1 MSVLGPRDGERVA
14 PLGRSSTR
22 KPDLVSV
29 SQRRLI
35 LSGGR
40 IRVGDGAIQP
50 SEAFDN
56 RLLLSRLR
64 TALWSSGRLHND
76 SKAGLFFLVGGGRA
90 ATGGAAATAG
100 EAGPRPATNDF
111 RSALRSHGR
120 VDNLF
125 SRILGLVRVAAPL
138 SDVSKHIEQT
148 PGVGLLCCNR
158 MCSLVAACG
167 VPARLFQTDARVLVP
182 FTSGPAGVFPLGLGR
197 QPQNPPFS
205 PAQLLAESYRLYPGN
220 AFDRQIVT
228 RKLGSSGGTH
238 YSLPLAL
245 SDLCRAHPEILA
257 QPHRVRILVVLA
269 VLVLPR
275 APDHGPARRNVH
287 KRHPERIRDR
297 LPRFRQTVGLPIGR
311 ESRLAE
317 DRDCERECRQNQR
330 VGYHLTSS
338 TSEPRRIPVFRWLSS
353 SRQNLFPVACS
364 WPPVRG
370 SRPGCS

>member
-1 MSVLGPRDGERVA
+1 MVVGREDGRITTMLAFRSVNRRLLAEQVLDGQIQHTVHANHPRRFRTFSPVPDKILHLVDFTDVVARSHPRKPLYIQPGCFPAPMRVSRGGVEMSVLGPRDGERVA

-138 SDVSKHIEQT
+138 SDVSKHI
-148 PGVGLLCCNR
+148 G
-158 MCSLVAACG
+158 
-167 VPARLFQTDARVLVP
+167 
-182 FTSGPAGVFPLGLGR
+182 
-197 QPQNPPFS
+197 
-205 PAQLLAESYRLYPGN
+205 
-220 AFDRQIVT
+220 
-228 RKLGSSGGTH
+228 
-238 YSLPLAL
+238 
-245 SDLCRAHPEILA
+245 
-257 QPHRVRILVVLA
+257 
-269 VLVLPR
+269 
-275 APDHGPARRNVH
+275 
-287 KRHPERIRDR
+287 
-297 LPRFRQTVGLPIGR
+297 
-311 ESRLAE
+311 
-317 DRDCERECRQNQR
+317 
-330 VGYHLTSS
+330 
-338 TSEPRRIPVFRWLSS
+338 
-353 SRQNLFPVACS
+353 
-364 WPPVRG
+364 
-370 SRPGCS
+370 